1 MVFATRHIPAT
12 HVAMLMNL
20 DVIIGPLLAVA
31 AFGEYPTLLTV
42 IVCIIVITVLI
53 CHTAVYESGFLDDR
67 QAADLFRF
75 PLFLTRGRGK
85 ASAVCQHSAGGCAC
99 RGQQYHQMLT
109 CTFPVVVPSPPR
121 TQLWSASP
129 ERTYDVV

>member
-42 IVCIIVITVLI
+42 IVSSSSSPCSSARRPSTRADFST
-53 CHTAVYESGFLDDR
+53 TAR
-67 QAADLFRF
+67 R
-75 PLFLTRGRGK
+75 R
-85 ASAVCQHSAGGCAC
+85 
-99 RGQQYHQMLT
+99 T
-109 CTFPVVVPSPPR
+109 C
-121 TQLWSASP
+121 SAS
-129 ERTYDVV
+129 RSACARSRQGSGRLQTSSTMKC

>member
-75 PLFLTRGRGK
+75 PLCVRALK
-85 ASAVCQHSAGGCAC
+85 ARHRPFANTAPEDA
-99 RGQQYHQMLT
+99 
-109 CTFPVVVPSPPR
+109 PVA
-121 TQLWSASP
+121 ASS
-129 ERTYDVV
+129 TMKC